1 MISVLEIASILFS
14 SVAINHLGLVAAVE
28 KVIARRLPVI
38 DCPKCLTFW
47 ATLVYGL
54 LNEWIATGT
63 QPLGTCAVA
72 NFIPDVPSPTRCLSL
87 FTIHFSLSLLC
98 AWLAIWLDLLMGIID
113 QLYIKVYDTF
123 YPTTN
128 PTDTDALDTDNS
140 LSVLPE

>member
-38 DCPKCLTFW
+38 DCPKCLSFW
-47 ATLVYGL
+47 VTLTYGCSVCCDS
-54 LNEWIATGT
+54 IAA
-63 QPLGTCAVA
+63 L
-72 NFIPDVPSPTRCLSL
+72 PSVLPHL
-87 FTIHFSLSLLC
+87 FALSLLC
-98 AWLAIWLDLLMGIID
+98 AWLAIWLDLAMGIID